1 MISLTGQKDTGCDNR
16 TCHPL
21 LHSYEC
27 KTMYVISL
35 IELEFFVTIQENL
48 QFLLFNKKI
57 RMGFD
62 ISVRGRLRVDRQ
74 CKKSK

>member
-1 MISLTGQKDTGCDNR
+1 
-16 TCHPL
+16 
-21 LHSYEC
+21 
-27 KTMYVISL
+27 MYVISL
-35 IELEFFVTIQENL
+35 IELEYFSYVIIYSFAMQFFVTIQGFFLENL

-57 RMGFD
+57 TRSFD